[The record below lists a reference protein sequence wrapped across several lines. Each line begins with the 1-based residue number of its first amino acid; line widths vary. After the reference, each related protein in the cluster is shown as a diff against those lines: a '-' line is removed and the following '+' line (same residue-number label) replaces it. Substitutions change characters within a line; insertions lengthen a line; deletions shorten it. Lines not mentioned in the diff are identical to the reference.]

1 MSTITIMP
9 NPNRVRVRLNGVV
22 IAVSDAALRLK
33 EGSANPVHYIP
44 RGDAR
49 WDLFTK
55 TATRTRCPYKGE
67 ASYYSVTVDGATK
80 ADAVWSYEDPLP
92 NVAAIK
98 DHLAFYP
105 NRVDT
110 IEEVPKV

>member
-1 MSTITIMP
+1 MSAIVLTP
-9 NPNRVRVRLNGVV
+9 NPSRIRVRLNGVV
-22 IAVSDAALRLK
+22 IAESDSALRLI
-33 EGSANPVHYIP
+33 EGRAGPVHYIP

-55 TATRTRCPYKGE
+55 TATHSHCPHKGE
-67 ASYYSVTVDGATK
+67 ASYYSVTVEGTTRPDV
-80 ADAVWSYEDPLP
+80 VWSYEDPLP

-105 NRVDT
+105 NRVDA
-110 IEEVPKV
+110 IEEVSKD